1 MDWLTDNWMWV
12 VGGVL
17 VVAAVFVLIRSQV
30 SSGSR
35 RKGKRSKLSDSEKKK
50 LVKALVDALEGVVD
64 DVMGKDYGRK
74 DREKIAMGMIA
85 VMAAD
90 DITLKQLTS
99 NEALFAAVMLK
110 SVKILSDKGIIS
122 RR

>member
-35 RKGKRSKLSDSEKKK
+35 RKGKLSKLSDSEKKK

-64 DVMGKDYGRK
+64 DVIGRDYGRK

>member
-1 MDWLTDNWMWV
+1 MDWLADNWMWV

-35 RKGKRSKLSDSEKKK
+35 RKGKRSELSDSEKKK

-64 DVMGKDYGRK
+64 DVIGRDYGRK

-122 RR
+122 KR

>member
-1 MDWLTDNWMWV
+1 MNWLADNWMWV

-35 RKGKRSKLSDSEKKK
+35 RKGKLSKLSDSEKKK

-64 DVMGKDYGRK
+64 DVIGKDYGRK

-122 RR
+122 KR

>member
-1 MDWLTDNWMWV
+1 MNWLADNWMWV

-35 RKGKRSKLSDSEKKK
+35 RKGKLSKLSDSEKKK

-64 DVMGKDYGRK
+64 DVIGKDYGRK